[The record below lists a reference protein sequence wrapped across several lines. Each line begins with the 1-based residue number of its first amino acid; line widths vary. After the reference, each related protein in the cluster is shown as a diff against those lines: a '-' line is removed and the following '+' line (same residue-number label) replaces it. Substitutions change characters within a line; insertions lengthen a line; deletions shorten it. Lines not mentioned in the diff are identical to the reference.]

1 VSDPVG
7 AIVAGG
13 GAVRFGGAPKG
24 LQRVGGVRIIDRV
37 ASALR
42 ATTSELMVISNALD
56 APRWIPGV
64 AVHGDVRPERGSL
77 VGIHTALTY
86 ARGDALVVAWDMP
99 FVSPELLGLIRDR
112 EHRSRMAVIP
122 EGPSGLEPFCAL
134 YTRECLPII
143 ERALEDGDLGVSRV
157 IARLPSIARIPLREV
172 ESLGDPAVLFFNVNT
187 ADDLAAAE
195 RLDASAR
202 SRRISPP

>member
-1 VSDPVG
+1 MSDPVG

-24 LQRVGGVRIIDRV
+24 LHRVGGVRIIDRV

-42 ATTSELMVISNALD
+42 ATTSELMVVSNAPD
-56 APRWIPGV
+56 ASQWIPGV

-77 VGIHTALTY
+77 VAIHTALTQ
-86 ARGDALVVAWDMP
+86 ARGDVLVVAWDMP
-99 FVSPELLGLIRDR
+99 FVSPELLRLIRDR
-112 EHRSRMAVIP
+112 EHRSGMAVIP

-143 ERALEDGDLGVSRV
+143 EQALADRDLGVSRM
-157 IARLPSIARIPLREV
+157 IARLPGVVRIPVREV
-172 ESLGDPAVLFFNVNT
+172 ETLGDPAALFFNVNSP
-187 ADDLAAAE
+187 DDLAAAE
-195 RLDASAR
+195 RMLS
-202 SRRISPP
+202 SR